1 MTGRVSDEFVLFFDP
16 SQWTAARRLQVFVGP
31 PLNHPEVR
39 RGAEASMSHL
49 EKYQVL
55 VGLANRL
62 VTTLREDQEE
72 LDRDGYSPAQRSKEF
87 AALIEVLAC
96 ELYSAIDGVRRA
108 LYGTYKGVSGI
119 RKDSNDKMFD
129 NASNR
134 KYGPEFPEALRAA
147 LDGAN
152 LSWFKRLR
160 ALRTEVTHGS
170 TGSCSL
176 NREKGTISY
185 FHRRLGSDR
194 TTLIDADIVGRLNEY
209 HRDVKA
215 LTEIVFSHLYT
226 LIEPREDRASCGIYR
241 GRLYERTVRVGEE
254 LTFASGRCYSK
265 TWFLCNPKY
274 SCPLSE
280 RCPAFLRACS
290 DPE

>member
-1 MTGRVSDEFVLFFDP
+1 MTGKVSDEFALFFDP

-31 PLNHPEVR
+31 PLIHPEVR

-62 VTTLREDQEE
+62 VPTLHEDHEE

-87 AALIEVLAC
+87 AALVEVLAC

-119 RKDSNDKMFD
+119 RKDSNDKMFE
-129 NASNR
+129 NASNL
-134 KYGPEFPEALRAA
+134 KYGAEFPEALRAA
-147 LDGAN
+147 LDAAN
-152 LSWFKRLR
+152 VSWFKKLR
-160 ALRTEVTHGS
+160 TLRTEVTHGS
-170 TGSCSL
+170 TGSCTL

-185 FHRRLGSDR
+185 FHRRLGSR
-194 TTLIDADIVGRLNEY
+194 QSTLIDTDIVGRLNEY
-209 HRDVKA
+209 LRDVTA
-215 LTEIVFSHLYT
+215 LTEVVFSHLYT
-226 LIEPREDRASCGIYR
+226 LIEPREERALCGIYK
-241 GRLYERTVRVGEE
+241 GRMYERTVTVGEE
-254 LTFASGRCYSK
+254 LTFASGKCYSK
-265 TWFLCNPKY
+265 TWFLSEPEY

-280 RCPAFLRACS
+280 RCPAFVRAS
-290 DPE
+290 PDSK

>member
-1 MTGRVSDEFVLFFDP
+1 MTGKVSDKFVLFFDP

-31 PLNHPEVR
+31 PLSHPEVR
-39 RGAEASMSHL
+39 RGAEAAMSHL

-55 VGLANRL
+55 AGLANRL

-72 LDRDGYSPAQRSKEF
+72 LDRYGYSPAQRSKEF

-108 LYGTYKGVSGI
+108 LYGTYKGVNGV

-134 KYGPEFPEALRAA
+134 KYGPEFPGTLRAA
-147 LDGAN
+147 LDAAN

-170 TGSCSL
+170 TGSCTL
-176 NREKGTISY
+176 NRETGTVSY
-185 FHRRLGSDR
+185 FHCRLGSER
-194 TTLIDADIVGRLNEY
+194 STLIDADIVGRLNEY
-209 HRDVKA
+209 QKHVTA

-226 LIEPREDRASCGIYR
+226 LIHPREERAVCGIYK
-241 GRLYERTVRVGEE
+241 GRLYERTVTVGED
-254 LTFASGRCYSK
+254 LTFASGACYSK
-265 TWFLCNPKY
+265 KWFL
-274 SCPLSE
+274 SESEHACPLSD
-280 RCPAFLRACS
+280 RCPAFLRTPS
-290 DPE
+290 DPR